1 MMIGWLK
8 ELFSKWR
15 WNRMAKYTADFETT
29 TNIDDCRV
37 WAFAWCDIENT
48 SNWAYGN
55 SIDDFMEWLQGI
67 DDSKVYFHNLKFD
80 VEFIFNW
87 LYDNGWEWTDDI
99 KNSPVKTFSTLIS
112 DQGNH
117 YSCKLKFSKFHTVE
131 LLDSLKVIP
140 LPIAKIPKAFGF
152 DNEDT
157 KKSIDYEEF
166 RAVGHVLTEDEIE
179 YIREDVVI
187 AARALKV
194 LFDQGDTK
202 MTAGSNAIANYKRSV
217 GGEKNSERCFQF
229 PTMTRK

>member
-1 MMIGWLK
+1 
-8 ELFSKWR
+8 
-15 WNRMAKYTADFETT
+15 MAKYTADFETT

-37 WAFAWCDIENT
+37 WAFAWCDIENI

-55 SIDDFMEWLQGI
+55 SIDYFMEWLQGI
-67 DDSKVYFHNLKFD
+67 EDSKVYFHNLKFD

-99 KNSPVKTFSTLIS
+99 KNSPAKTFSTLIS

-152 DNEDT
+152 DHEDNKQT
-157 KKSIDYEEF
+157 LDY
-166 RAVGHVLTEDEIE
+166 
-179 YIREDVVI
+179 
-187 AARALKV
+187 
-194 LFDQGDTK
+194 
-202 MTAGSNAIANYKRSV
+202 
-217 GGEKNSERCFQF
+217 
-229 PTMTRK
+229 